1 MRGEFRKKM
10 NLEHWQFLTKAVHR
24 HKVVQFH
31 HIRGHGGHKV
41 NERADRLARKGS
53 EMSKLRAAIFSD

>member
-1 MRGEFRKKM
+1 M